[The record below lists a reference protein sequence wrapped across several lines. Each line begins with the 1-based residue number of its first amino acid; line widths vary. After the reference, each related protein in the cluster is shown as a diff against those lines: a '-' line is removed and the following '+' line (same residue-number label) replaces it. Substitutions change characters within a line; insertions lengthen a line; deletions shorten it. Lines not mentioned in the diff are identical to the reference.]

1 MNAEALKNV
10 QDKPEIF
17 LTVRPALSGC
27 RPPSQPANKFFPI
40 THLLAFASV
49 ASYIL
54 LVELLQQVR
63 LVFRFAK
70 LWTLVAIA
78 AVKYCTRSDT
88 YLDWFIDH
96 CFARRRI
103 FSRIRNA
110 S

>member
-17 LTVRPALSGC
+17 LTVRPALC
-27 RPPSQPANKFFPI
+27 RPPSQPAKFFPI
-40 THLLAFASV
+40 AHLAFASV

-54 LVELLQQVR
+54 LVELLQQIR

-70 LWTLVAIA
+70 LWTLVAMA

-96 CFARRRI
+96 CFARRSI
-103 FSRIRNA
+103 FSRIRNT